1 MDRRA
6 FLKLLGIASLGLVLP
21 PGLLAQPA
29 AGSELIQQEPS
40 EKKNILIVILDA
52 LSAHHLSLHGYPR
65 ETMPNLSQLV
75 QKAVVFNNHYS
86 SGNFTSPGTASLLTG
101 TLPWTHR
108 ALRHNGKVVEPYTR
122 QNIFQAFPE
131 YYRTVYTHNTLV
143 AALFN
148 QFAGSIQEYIPREK
162 LFLSND
168 EIVSALFKNDYDIAS
183 LAWGRSLKKQ
193 DEGHAYSL
201 YFSEMY
207 RQFRKDIQDNI
218 RKNFP
223 LGIPFTNQDN
233 FYLLEQAVEYM
244 LGAFI
249 ELPQP
254 FLAYYH
260 LLPPHNPYNTRKDF
274 YGRFQKDGYQPV
286 RKPEH
291 LFTQDIP
298 EVQLDKQR
306 RAYDE
311 FILYADAEFGRLFEH
326 LETAG
331 MLENTWVVLTSDHG
345 ELFERGAAKHLTPL
359 LNQAVIRIPLVIW
372 EPGRTA
378 RLDVQQKTSAIDI
391 LPTLLQVT
399 GQALPAWSEGHI
411 LPPYAEQSIDESE
424 HPIFVVEAK
433 STPKDAPITA
443 GSVAYIKDQ
452 YKLIDYFGY
461 PELGESGE
469 LVELYDIE
477 NDPEELNNLAGSQK
491 EVRDEY
497 LGIIKTHLAEA
508 DQGYR

>member
-1 MDRRA
+1 M
-6 FLKLLGIASLGLVLP
+6 GIASLGLVLP
-21 PGLLAQPA
+21 PGLLKHPA
-29 AGSELIQQEPS
+29 GGVELTQQGPS
-40 EKKNILIVILDA
+40 EQKNILIVILDA

-75 QKAVVFNNHYS
+75 QKAVVFHNHYS
-86 SGNFTSPGTASLLTG
+86 GGNFTSPGTASLLTG

-108 ALRHNGKVVEPYTR
+108 ALRHNGKVVEPYPS

-131 YYRTVYTHNTLV
+131 YYRTVYTHNSLV
-143 AALFN
+143 ASLFN

-168 EIVSALFKNDYDIAS
+168 EVVNTLFNQDYDIAS
-183 LAWGRSLKKQ
+183 LAWGRALKKQ

-201 YFSEMY
+201 YFSEIY
-207 RQFRKDIQDNI
+207 KQFRKDIQENTKKI
-218 RKNFP
+218 FP

-233 FYLLEQAVEYM
+233 YYLLEQAVEYM
-244 LGAFI
+244 LGAFP

-274 YGRFQKDGYQPV
+274 YQRFQKDGYQPV

-298 EVQLDKQR
+298 EAQLDKQR

-311 FILYADAEFGRLFEH
+311 FILYADAEFGRLFEN

-331 MLENTWVVLTSDHG
+331 MLENTWVLLTSDHG
-345 ELFERGAAKHLTPL
+345 ELFERGVAKHLTPL

-378 RLDVQQKTSAIDI
+378 RLDVHQKTSAVDI

-399 GQALPAWSEGHI
+399 GHPLPAWSEGYV
-411 LPPYAEQSIDESE
+411 LPPYADGSLE

-433 STPKDAPITA
+433 STPKEVPITT

-452 YKLIDYFGY
+452 YKLINYFGY
-461 PELGESGE
+461 PELDESGE

-477 NDPEELNNLAGSQK
+477 NDPEELNNLANSQK
-491 EVRDEY
+491 DVRDEY
-497 LGIIKTHLAEA
+497 LSMVKKRLAEA
-508 DQGYR
+508 NRPYQ

>member
-1 MDRRA
+1 MNRRA

-21 PGLLAQPA
+21 PSLLELPA
-29 AGSELIQQEPS
+29 AGA
-40 EKKNILIVILDA
+40 EKGRPETSGKANVLIVILDA
-52 LSAHHLSLHGYPR
+52 LSALHLPLHGYPR
-65 ETMPNLSQLV
+65 ETMPNLAQLL
-75 QKAVVFNNHYS
+75 QNAVIFHNHYA

-108 ALRHNGKVVEPYTR
+108 ALRHNGKVVEPYPG

-143 AALFN
+143 ASLFN
-148 QFAGSIQEYIPREK
+148 QFAGGIQEYIPREK

-168 EIVSALFKNDYDIAS
+168 EVVNRLFHNDYDIAS
-183 LAWGRSLKKQ
+183 LAWGRALKKQ
-193 DEGHAYSL
+193 DGGRAYSL

-207 RQFRKDIQDNI
+207 RQFRQKIQENI

-233 FYLLEQAVEYM
+233 YYVMEQAVEYM
-244 LGAFI
+244 LGAFP

-260 LLPPHNPYNTRKDF
+260 LLPPHNPYNTRADF
-274 YGRFQKDGYQPV
+274 YQRFQKDGYKPV

-298 EVQLDKQR
+298 EAQLDKQR
-306 RAYDE
+306 QAYDE
-311 FILYADAEFGRLFEH
+311 FILYADAEFGRLFQN
-326 LETAG
+326 LQASG

-372 EPGRTA
+372 EPGRRE
-378 RLDVQQKTSAIDI
+378 RLDVHQKTSAIDV

-399 GQALPAWSEGHI
+399 GHPLPPWGEGHV
-411 LPPYAEQSIDESE
+411 LPPYRVDNAEN
-424 HPIFVVEAK
+424 PIFVVEAK
-433 STPKDAPITA
+433 STPKDRPITA

-452 YKLIDYFGY
+452 YKLIDYAGY
-461 PELGESGE
+461 PELEGGED

-477 NDPEELNNLAGSQK
+477 NDPEELTNLAETHK
-491 EVRDEY
+491 DIRDEY
-497 LGIIKTHLAEA
+497 LSEVKRRLE
-508 DQGYR
+508 QSNEPYL

>member
-6 FLKLLGIASLGLVLP
+6 FLKLLGIASLGLVMP
-21 PGLLAQPA
+21 PSLLDFATGGAVENQADPA
-29 AGSELIQQEPS
+29 RR
-40 EKKNILIVILDA
+40 KNILIVILDA
-52 LSAHHLSLHGYPR
+52 LSAQHLSLHGYPR
-65 ETMPNLSQLV
+65 DTMPNLAQMV
-75 QKAVVFNNHYS
+75 QKAVVFHNHYA

-108 ALRHNGKVVEPYTR
+108 ALRHGSKVVEPYPS
-122 QNIFQAFPE
+122 QNIFQAFPD

-148 QFAGSIQEYIPREK
+148 QFAGGIQEYIPREK

-168 EIVSALFKNDYDIAS
+168 EVVHTLFNQDYDIAS
-183 LAWGRSLKKQ
+183 VAWGRALKKQ

-201 YFSEMY
+201 YFSEIY
-207 RQFRKDIQDNI
+207 KQFRKDIQENT
-218 RKNFP
+218 RKIFP

-233 FYLLEQAVEYM
+233 YYLLEQAVEYM
-244 LGAFI
+244 MVAFPD
-249 ELPQP
+249 LPQP

-260 LLPPHNPYNTRKDF
+260 LLPPHNPYNTRQDF
-274 YGRFQKDGYQPV
+274 YQRFLKDGYQPV

-298 EVQLDKQR
+298 EAQLDKQR

-311 FILYADAEFGRLFEH
+311 FILYADAEFGRLFQG
-326 LETAG
+326 LEASG

-359 LNQAVIRIPLVIW
+359 LNQAVIRIPLVVW

-378 RLDVQQKTSAIDI
+378 RLDVYQKTSAIDV

-399 GQALPAWSEGHI
+399 GHPLPAWGEGQI
-411 LPPYAEQSIDESE
+411 LPPYAADNSE
-424 HPIFVVEAK
+424 PPIFVVEAK
-433 STPKDAPITA
+433 STPKDEPITA
-443 GSVAYIKDQ
+443 GSVAYIKDR

-461 PELGESGE
+461 PELAESGE
-469 LVELYDIE
+469 LIELYDIE
-477 NDPEELNNLAGSQK
+477 NDPEELNNLAVTQK
-491 EVRDEY
+491 EIRDEY
-497 LGIIKTHLAEA
+497 LSIVKTRLAEA
-508 DQGYR
+508 NRPYQ

>member
-6 FLKLLGIASLGLVLP
+6 FLKFLGIASLGLALP
-21 PGLLAQPA
+21 PSLLELTA
-29 AGSELIQQEPS
+29 AGSENAQPDATG
-40 EKKNILIVILDA
+40 KPNILIVILDA
-52 LSAHHLSLHGYPR
+52 LSADHLSLHGYPR

-75 QKAVVFNNHYS
+75 QKAVVFHNHYS
-86 SGNFTSPGTASLLTG
+86 GGNFTSPGTASLLTG

-108 ALRHNGKVVEPYTR
+108 ALRHNGKVVEPYPS
-122 QNIFQAFPE
+122 QNIFQAFSG

-143 AALFN
+143 ASLFN
-148 QFAGSIQEYIPREK
+148 QFTDGIQEYIPREK

-168 EIVSALFKNDYDIAS
+168 EIVSTLFKRDYDIAS
-183 LAWGRSLKKQ
+183 LAWARTLKKQ

-201 YFSEMY
+201 YFSEIY
-207 RQFRKDIQDNI
+207 RQFRKDIQENI
-218 RKNFP
+218 KKNFP

-233 FYLLEQAVEYM
+233 YYLLEQAVEYM
-244 LGAFI
+244 LGAFP
-249 ELPQP
+249 ELPKP

-260 LLPPHNPYNTRKDF
+260 LLPPHNPYNTRNDF
-274 YGRFQKDGYQPV
+274 YQRFRKDGYQPV
-286 RKPEH
+286 RKTEH

-298 EVQLDKQR
+298 EAQLDKQR
-306 RAYDE
+306 QAYDE
-311 FILYADAEFGRLFEH
+311 FILYADAEFGRLFQS
-326 LETAG
+326 LEASG

-372 EPGRTA
+372 EPGRTE
-378 RLDVQQKTSAIDI
+378 RLDVQQKTSAIDV

-399 GQALPAWSEGHI
+399 GHPLPGWGEGHV
-411 LPPYAEQSIDESE
+411 LPPYAADNTE

-433 STPKDAPITA
+433 STPVNEPIRA
-443 GSVAYIKDQ
+443 GSVTYIKDR

-461 PELGESGE
+461 PELDEGKD

-477 NDPEELNNLAGSQK
+477 NDPEELNNLADTHK
-491 EVRDEY
+491 DIRDEY
-497 LGIIKTHLAEA
+497 LSVVKRRLAEA
-508 DQGYR
+508 NKPYS